1 MSSVLFCIHLRG
13 IACIAD
19 QNVCME
25 YHLVSHPEGPWT
37 IKTEATNRHADP
49 HLHAGH
55 EPCLCMQ
62 ISQSSAFEESLK
74 LATAGEIFLGKT
86 AGGIVVYPTFRRRSS
101 SGDDSPQSPS
111 SPPAKSRQR
120 FFKSVGQQMVQ
131 EYGTS

>member
-1 MSSVLFCIHLRG
+1 M
-13 IACIAD
+13 
-19 QNVCME
+19 
-25 YHLVSHPEGPWT
+25 
-37 IKTEATNRHADP
+37 HAS
-49 HLHAGH
+49 H

-74 LATAGEIFLGKT
+74 LATARENFLEQT

-101 SGDDSPQSPS
+101 SGDDSFHSPS
-111 SPPAKSRQR
+111 SPPASPRQR